1 MDNINTLRT
10 SAARKLEQASA
21 LIRSAQE
28 DITWIEG
35 EGWPDI
41 YDMLG
46 NLHGNALPLAVAR
59 VETLEVSGIT
69 SI

>member
-1 MDNINTLRT
+1 MDSINTLRT
-10 SAARKLEQASA
+10 AAAQKLEQASA
-21 LIRSAQE
+21 LIRSAQD

-35 EGWPDI
+35 EGWSDLYDI
-41 YDMLG
+41 LG
-46 NLHGNALPLAVAR
+46 NLHGDVLPLAAAR